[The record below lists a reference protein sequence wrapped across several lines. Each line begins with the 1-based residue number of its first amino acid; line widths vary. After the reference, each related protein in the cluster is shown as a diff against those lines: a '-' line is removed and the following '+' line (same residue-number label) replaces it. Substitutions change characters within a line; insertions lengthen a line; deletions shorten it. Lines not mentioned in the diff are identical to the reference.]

1 MHEFVCAGDGDAQRL
16 RHHFRVE
23 KQRQLVD
30 AYGRLRVL
38 LRELPLYNILLPR
51 CDTMLSCF
59 SSASEY
65 QTMWDEMMTK
75 GTRNNNDYTHWI
87 SRICRIGADLHEFQ
101 RNTNW
106 MLSKY
111 FDKLTSH
118 RREDYIDAY
127 GRFKDGIRDTKL
139 VDLDDEDLCL
149 FGDPS
154 PYSFRFDFPAHI
166 SFIPYHDEKT
176 GKPKLAE
183 RSTFDDL
190 VSFYYLD
197 LTRGLA
203 AGNLPRRCKNC
214 GHWFV
219 AVGGHNTQ
227 YCDRPIPGQAGK
239 SCRSVGAHETA
250 KRKLKE
256 TSAKEYART
265 YNRLKARKQRG
276 AISSDEWNQTVAVAE
291 ELRDAFQRGNLSES
305 EYCRKLKAL

>member
-1 MHEFVCAGDGDAQRL
+1 MHHRPF
-16 RHHFRVE
+16 
-23 KQRQLVD
+23 
-30 AYGRLRVL
+30 
-38 LRELPLYNILLPR
+38 LPR
-51 CDTMLSCF
+51 FACAAFVSALARSAALRSVAAYFSGEYLLCSDTMLSCF
-59 SSASEY
+59 SSVSEY
-65 QTMWDEMMTK
+65 QAMWDEMMTK
-75 GTRNNNDYTHWI
+75 GTRGNNDYTHWI

-101 RNTNW
+101 RNANW
-106 MLSKY
+106 MLSTY

-118 RREDYIDAY
+118 RREDYIDAFA
-127 GRFKDGIRDTKL
+127 RFREDIRDAKL
-139 VDLDDEDLCL
+139 VDLDDDDQPYL

-219 AVGGHNTQ
+219 AVGGYNIQ
-227 YCDRPIPGQAGK
+227 YCDRPILGQGGK
-239 SCRSVGAHETA
+239 SYSSAGYTTEHLRGVVTSRHFSLQNTNECVIRS
-250 KRKLKE
+250 KRTCLSH
-256 TSAKEYART
+256 T
-265 YNRLKARKQRG
+265 
-276 AISSDEWNQTVAVAE
+276 TVI
-291 ELRDAFQRGNLSES
+291 L
-305 EYCRKLKAL
+305 

>member
-1 MHEFVCAGDGDAQRL
+1 MFQMNHDAVDFFSVDFTAACTIVAREEYPLGYFAAQAMEVSGRLDGDIDAAAKEFAAEAQMFFAARDPSSAGIAN
-16 RHHFRVE
+16 
-23 KQRQLVD
+23 D

-183 RSTFDDL
+183 RSTFPANAGRQTHQQL
-190 VSFYYLD
+190 PH
-197 LTRGLA
+197 RGL
-203 AGNLPRRCKNC
+203 RRDRRA
-214 GHWFV
+214 
-219 AVGGHNTQ
+219 AVG
-227 YCDRPIPGQAGK
+227 
-239 SCRSVGAHETA
+239 RSV
-250 KRKLKE
+250 L
-256 TSAKEYART
+256 
-265 YNRLKARKQRG
+265 L
-276 AISSDEWNQTVAVAE
+276 
-291 ELRDAFQRGNLSES
+291 
-305 EYCRKLKAL
+305 